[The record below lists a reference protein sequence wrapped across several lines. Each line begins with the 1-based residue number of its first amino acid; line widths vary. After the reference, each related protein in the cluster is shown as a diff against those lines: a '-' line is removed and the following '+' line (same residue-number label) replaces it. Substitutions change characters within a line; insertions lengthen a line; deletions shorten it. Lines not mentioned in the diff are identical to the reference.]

1 MKKNFGI
8 GKSKDEI
15 GLFRTAISG
24 GMAGLTLWTV
34 LFPVDVIKS
43 RQQVRNF
50 FEYIVQKILQILRIC
65 THVSLFLRYLEL
77 QSP

>member
-1 MKKNFGI
+1 MKILKINLEKKTI
-8 GKSKDEI
+8 LVGKTKDEI

-43 RQQVRNF
+43 RQQVTYVIF
-50 FEYIVQKILQILRIC
+50 F
-65 THVSLFLRYLEL
+65 SN
-77 QSP
+77 